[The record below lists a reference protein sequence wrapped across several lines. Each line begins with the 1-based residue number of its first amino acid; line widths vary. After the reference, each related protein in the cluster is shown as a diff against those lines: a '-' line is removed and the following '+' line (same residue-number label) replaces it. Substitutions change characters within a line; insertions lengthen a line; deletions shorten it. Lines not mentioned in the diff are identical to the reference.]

1 MKFLLALAI
10 MVTTSAYSQRMKPT
24 IKCYEPAQ
32 QGGSS
37 TLAYVLESKSSE
49 HGPVLHVKEPAD
61 LKGPLKLDNEGCLSH
76 PGQPSVDMTTK
87 DRLTLCPTDGQEIR
101 RLVPVD
107 TYINGEDT
115 GTVYCEKKIEK
126 WFDPTPVFY

>member
-32 QGGSS
+32 QGGRGD
-37 TLAYVLESKSSE
+37 LAYVLKEENNNLKVVYPQNMQ
-49 HGPVLHVKEPAD
+49 GTLH
-61 LKGPLKLDNEGCLSH
+61 LNNEGCLTQYSH
-76 PGQPSVDMTTK
+76 PTIENNNRLSLCEAQGQQN
-87 DRLTLCPTDGQEIR
+87 G

-107 TYINGEDT
+107 SYIGRDDT
-115 GTVYCEKKIEK
+115 GSVYCERNILN
-126 WFDPTPVFY
+126 WFEEDLSGLF